1 MIEGEFW
8 YWESYVSDLNVGRD
22 DISFTCE
29 PIVL

>member
-1 MIEGEFW
+1 MIECEFW

-22 DISFTCE
+22 ISFTCE